1 MYREEITAIRLIDD
15 REQKIE
21 FKSCDYCI
29 HREDSEEQCVLRKC
43 VHAIGSLRECYT
55 PETIEITYNNKK
67 LIEPLS
73 VETVPMQF
81 GGRDSERMW
90 NKINEIIKHINGE

>member
-1 MYREEITAIRLIDD
+1 MNRKEIRVILIDN
-15 REQKIE
+15 RKQKIE
-21 FKSCDYCI
+21 FKDCDSCI
-29 HREDSEEQCVLRKC
+29 HCEDSSEQCVLRKC
-43 VHAIGSLRECYT
+43 VHAIGRLYECYT
-55 PETIEITYNNKK
+55 PKTIEITYDSKK

-90 NKINEIIKHINGE
+90 LKINEIIKHINGE